1 MEKDSRYTRI
11 TLRIP
16 RDLHERLAAAA
27 DKTSKSMNAEIVARL
42 EESFA
47 QAPAAQHVAP
57 QSIIAKDFSQDLAKQ
72 IAQAVIAEMNKNK

>member
-27 DKTSKSMNAEIVARL
+27 DNTSKSMNAEIVARL